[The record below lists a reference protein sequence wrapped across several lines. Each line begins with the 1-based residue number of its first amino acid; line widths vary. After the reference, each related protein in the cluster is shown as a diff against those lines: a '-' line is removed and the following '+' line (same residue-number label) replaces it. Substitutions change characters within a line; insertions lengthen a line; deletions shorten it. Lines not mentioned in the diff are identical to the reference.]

1 MTCNAWIKRSV
12 LGILGERTRSSCMT
26 LRRFMLV
33 TQSHSDDL
41 TRSPTKSLLLMRQV
55 KKSWRDNS
63 SAIVMHYSVHTYIIF
78 QSCQGYNFSCRVWPV
93 LIQRTILNRI
103 CGSRSDKTMLG
114 PNIQSSV
121 QHASLRLPPLPT
133 TSSST
138 HRNAS
143 SQFAEVSKP
152 GLISAVSQASW

>member
-12 LGILGERTRSSCMT
+12 LGILGERTWSSCMT

-33 TQSHSDDL
+33 TESHSDDL
-41 TRSPTKSLLLMRQV
+41 TVVRRSRCFWCV
-55 KKSWRDNS
+55 KLKSWHDNS

-78 QSCQGYNFSCRVWPV
+78 KSCQGYNFSCRVRPV
-93 LIQRTILNRI
+93 LIQRTILNSI

-121 QHASLRLPPLPT
+121 QHASLPLPPLPT

-143 SQFAEVSKP
+143 SQFTEVSEP
-152 GLISAVSQASW
+152 GLISAVSEASW